1 MKSTYLNHIRR
12 KRIAQV
18 AAAGILASSL
28 ALGVFWPTAEAAE
41 LPQDKPKAVGQ
52 LVIPGIPN
60 VREPVILKPQIDNER
75 KLQLKLDRWE
85 ASKDAAEPEP
95 EVDPAPE
102 MTYLGSWRIT
112 GYDLCARC
120 CGNTRGI
127 TASGEKAEVG
137 VTCAGPKSL
146 PFGTRIWI
154 DGIGERVVQ
163 DRGGA
168 VNGQHIDVL
177 CNNHDECYALTG
189 SYDVY
194 IIEEAGRG

>member
-1 MKSTYLNHIRR
+1 MNHYSKKTRLL
-12 KRIAQV
+12 Q
-18 AAAGILASSL
+18 AAAGTAAAAILFA
-28 ALGVFWPTAEAAE
+28 AWPGAARAAITPE
-41 LPQDKPKAVGQ
+41 DTRIFENGPAVIGY
-52 LVIPGIPN
+52 LKISAREVPGAGREDV
-60 VREPVILKPQIDNER
+60 VRIDNER
-75 KLQLKLDRWE
+75 RLAEKLARWE

-102 MTYLGSWRIT
+102 MTYLGSWKVT

-120 CGNTRGI
+120 CGNTRGL
-127 TASGEKAEVG
+127 TASGEKAKVG

-189 SYDVY
+189 SYNVWL
-194 IIEEAGRG
+194 IEEGNS

>member
-1 MKSTYLNHIRR
+1 MYSTTKMKLMQGAAGVT
-12 KRIAQV
+12 
-18 AAAGILASSL
+18 AAAILFA
-28 ALGVFWPTAEAAE
+28 AWPGAARAAITPETARIFENG
-41 LPQDKPKAVGQ
+41 PAVIGY
-52 LVIPGIPN
+52 LKIPAREVPGAGREDV
-60 VREPVILKPQIDNER
+60 VRIDNER
-75 KLQLKLDRWE
+75 RLAEKLARWE
-85 ASKDAAEPEP
+85 ASKIEAEPEP
-95 EVDPAPE
+95 EEDPAPE
-102 MTYLGSWRIT
+102 MTYLGSWKVT

-120 CGNTRGI
+120 CGNTRGL

-168 VNGQHIDVL
+168 VTGQHIDVL

-189 SYDVY
+189 SYNVY
-194 IIEEAGRG
+194 IIEEAGE

>member
-1 MKSTYLNHIRR
+1 MYSTTKMKFMQGAVGVT
-12 KRIAQV
+12 
-18 AAAGILASSL
+18 AAAILFA
-28 ALGVFWPTAEAAE
+28 AWPGAARAAITPETARIFENG
-41 LPQDKPKAVGQ
+41 PAVIEY
-52 LVIPGIPN
+52 LKIPAREVPGAGREDV
-60 VREPVILKPQIDNER
+60 VRIDNER
-75 KLQLKLDRWE
+75 RLAEKLARWE
-85 ASKDAAEPEP
+85 ASKIEAEPEP
-95 EVDPAPE
+95 EEDPAPE
-102 MTYLGSWRIT
+102 MTYLGSWKVT

-120 CGNTRGI
+120 CGNTRGL

-137 VTCAGPKSL
+137 VTCAGPRFL

-189 SYDVY
+189 SYNVY
-194 IIEEAGRG
+194 IIEEAGK